1 MSEALSNREH
11 RSSQS
16 ERGGLVEYGAAET
29 GYETQTYS
37 HSQRE
42 ALGGLA
48 VKQAE
53 VEKML
58 VSGSVTLK
66 SLFESFRNAAQE
78 GKRPKVKILSAYS
91 VLVDPIVPA
100 PGNIFP
106 PPSTTE

>member
-1 MSEALSNREH
+1 MKHCPPRAS
-11 RSSQS
+11 SSQS
-16 ERGGLVEYGAAET
+16 ERDGLVEYGAFET
-29 GYETQTYS
+29 GCETYAYS
-37 HSQRE
+37 QSQRE
-42 ALGGLA
+42 TLGSIA

-58 VSGSVTLK
+58 VSGNVTLK
-66 SLFESFRNAAQE
+66 SLFELFRSAAQE